1 MAEATHP
8 RRRRRRNEKN
18 PKSKVQGPKSAFER
32 GIPLGPEDVVAIT
45 DARLQNRLWTLDLG
59 LWTNLIMRKSRAVQV
74 KNVQIG
80 GGAPVAIQSMT
91 KTDTADV
98 GATVAQIEEMVRAG
112 CEIVRLAVPNDDAA
126 IALKEIRKRVPDVPL
141 VADIHFHYK
150 LALLA
155 LEAGIDKLRLNPGNI
170 GKHERIVEVVRAAQ
184 AQKVPIRIGVN
195 GGSLEKD
202 LLKKYGTATPEA
214 MVESAM
220 RHIKILEDL
229 DFTDTIISL
238 KASDVHRTV
247 AAYRLLAEK
256 VDYPFHLGV
265 TEAGTAFVGTVK
277 SSIGLGILLH
287 EGIGDT
293 IRVSLAAEPQEEVR
307 VAWEIVKSL
316 GMRTRG
322 VTVVACP
329 TCGRL
334 DVDNFVEIVTEIERR
349 LAHVEEP
356 LHLSIMGCAVNGP
369 GEAHDSQL
377 GVTFGRGV
385 GMIFKDGIPMR
396 KVAGEDIVEAF
407 VMETEKLLGEI
418 ASKKIT
424 AEPELVSIT

>member
-1 MAEATHP
+1 M
-8 RRRRRRNEKN
+8 
-18 PKSKVQGPKSAFER
+18 
-32 GIPLGPEDVVAIT
+32 
-45 DARLQNRLWTLDLG
+45 
-59 LWTNLIMRKSRAVQV
+59 
-74 KNVQIG
+74 G
-80 GGAPVAIQSMT
+80 GGAPVSIQSMT

-112 CEIVRLAVPNDDAA
+112 CEIVRVAVPDNDAA
-126 IALKEIRKRVPDVPL
+126 VALKEIRKRVPDVPL

-150 LALLA
+150 LALMA

-170 GKHERIVEVVRAAQ
+170 GALERVREVVRAAQ
-184 AQKVPIRIGVN
+184 AQRVPIRIGVN

-214 MVESAM
+214 MVESAL
-220 RHIKILEDL
+220 RHIQILEDL
-229 DFTDTIISL
+229 DFTDIVISL

-265 TEAGTAFVGTVK
+265 TEAGTSFSGTGK
-277 SSIGLGILLH
+277 SAIGLGILLH

-293 IRVSLAAEPQEEVR
+293 IRVSLAAEPHEEVR
-307 VAWEIVKSL
+307 VAWEILKSL
-316 GMRTRG
+316 ELRKRG
-322 VTVVACP
+322 VTVIACP

-334 DVDNFVEIVTEIERR
+334 DIDNFVEIVTEVERR

-377 GVTFGRGV
+377 GITFGRNV
-385 GMIFKDGIPMR
+385 GMIFKDGVPMR
-396 KVAGEDIVEAF
+396 RVAGADIVEEF
-407 VMETEKLLGEI
+407 VKEVEQLRKEGSSAKSLAE
-418 ASKKIT
+418 SKPLVQIT
-424 AEPELVSIT
+424 

>member
-1 MAEATHP
+1 
-8 RRRRRRNEKN
+8 
-18 PKSKVQGPKSAFER
+18 
-32 GIPLGPEDVVAIT
+32 
-45 DARLQNRLWTLDLG
+45 
-59 LWTNLIMRKSRAVQV
+59 MRKSRPVQV
-74 KNVQIG
+74 KHVQIG

-91 KTDTADV
+91 KTDTANVDE
-98 GATVAQIEEMVRAG
+98 TVKQIEQMIAAG
-112 CEIVRLAVPNDDAA
+112 CEIVRLAVPDNDAA
-126 IALKEIRKRVPDVPL
+126 LALKEIRKRVPEVPL

-150 LALLA
+150 LALMA

-184 AQKVPIRIGVN
+184 TQKVPIRIGVN

-202 LLKKYGTATPEA
+202 LLQKYGTATPEA

-220 RHIKILEDL
+220 RHIRILEDL
-229 DFTDTIISL
+229 DFTDIIISL
-238 KASDVHRTV
+238 KASDVQRTV

-265 TEAGTAFVGTVK
+265 TEAGTAFTGTVK

-293 IRVSLAAEPQEEVR
+293 IRVSLAAEPAEEVR
-307 VAWEIVKSL
+307 VGWEILKSL
-316 GMRTRG
+316 ELRKRG

-334 DVDNFVEIVTEIERR
+334 DIDNFVEIVTEVERR

-377 GVTFGRGV
+377 GITFGRNV
-385 GMIFKDGIPMR
+385 GMIFKDGVPMR
-396 KVAGEDIVEAF
+396 KVAGEDIVEEF
-407 VMETEKLLGEI
+407 VKEVEKLRKEGPNATPSL
-418 ASKKIT
+418 ADK
-424 AEPELVSIT
+424 PLVQIS

>member
-1 MAEATHP
+1 
-8 RRRRRRNEKN
+8 
-18 PKSKVQGPKSAFER
+18 
-32 GIPLGPEDVVAIT
+32 
-45 DARLQNRLWTLDLG
+45 
-59 LWTNLIMRKSRAVQV
+59 MRQTRAVKV
-74 KNVQIG
+74 KHLQIG
-80 GGAPVAIQSMT
+80 GGAPVVIQSMT
-91 KTDTADV
+91 KTDTANVDE
-98 GATVAQIEEMVRAG
+98 TVKQIEEMVRAG
-112 CEIVRLAVPNDDAA
+112 CEVVRLAVPDNDAA
-126 IALKEIRKRVPDVPL
+126 HALKEIRKRLPVVPL

-202 LLKKYGTATPEA
+202 LLARYGTATPEA

-220 RHIKILEDL
+220 RHIHILEDL
-229 DFTDTIISL
+229 GFTDTIISL
-238 KASDVHRTV
+238 KASDVERTV
-247 AAYRLLAEK
+247 AAYRLLAQK

-265 TEAGTAFVGTVK
+265 TEAGTAFTGTIK
-277 SSIGLGILLH
+277 SAIGLGILLH

-293 IRVSLAAEPQEEVR
+293 IRVSLAAEPHEEVR
-307 VAWEIVKSL
+307 VAWEILKSL
-316 GMRTRG
+316 ELRKRG

-329 TCGRL
+329 TCGGL
-334 DVDNFVEIVTEIERR
+334 ASDTLLEIVTEVERR

-377 GVTFGRGV
+377 GITFGRNV
-385 GMIFKDGIPMR
+385 GMIFKDGVPMR
-396 KVAGEDIVEAF
+396 RVSGEDIVEEF
-407 VMETEKLLGEI
+407 VKEVEKLREEGSEAKSLAED
-418 ASKKIT
+418 KPLVQIT
-424 AEPELVSIT
+424 

>member
-1 MAEATHP
+1 MKLT
-8 RRRRRRNEKN
+8 K
-18 PKSKVQGPKSAFER
+18 
-32 GIPLGPEDVVAIT
+32 
-45 DARLQNRLWTLDLG
+45 
-59 LWTNLIMRKSRAVQV
+59 AVKV
-74 KNVQIG
+74 KNIQVG
-80 GGAPVAIQSMT
+80 GGAPVVVQSMT
-91 KTDTADV
+91 KTDTANVDE
-98 GATVAQIEEMVRAG
+98 TVKQIEEMMAAG
-112 CEIVRLAVPNDDAA
+112 CEVVRLAVPDEEAA
-126 IALKEIRKRVPDVPL
+126 HALKKIRKRVPDVPL

-150 LALLA
+150 LALSA

-170 GKHERIVEVVRAAQ
+170 GSEKRIREVVQATKAQ
-184 AQKVPIRIGVN
+184 NIPIRIGVN

-202 LLKKYGTATPEA
+202 LLQKYGTATPEA
-214 MVESAM
+214 MVESGL
-220 RHIKILEDL
+220 RHVRILEDL
-229 DFTDTIISL
+229 DFTDIIISL

-247 AAYRLLAEK
+247 AAYRLMSEK
-256 VDYPFHLGV
+256 CDYPLHLGV
-265 TEAGTAFVGTVK
+265 TEAGTSFGGTIK

-307 VAWEIVKSL
+307 VAWEILRSL
-316 GMRTRG
+316 DLRKRG

-334 DVDNFVEIVTEIERR
+334 DVDNFVGIVTEIEKR
-349 LAHVEEP
+349 LAHIEEP

-377 GVTFGRGV
+377 GITFGRGV

-407 VMETEKLLGEI
+407 VNEVEKLREEGADAKPLNQQ
-418 ASKKIT
+418 
-424 AEPELVSIT
+424 PQLVTIS

>member
-1 MAEATHP
+1 
-8 RRRRRRNEKN
+8 
-18 PKSKVQGPKSAFER
+18 
-32 GIPLGPEDVVAIT
+32 
-45 DARLQNRLWTLDLG
+45 
-59 LWTNLIMRKSRAVQV
+59 MRKSKAVQV
-74 KNVQIG
+74 KHLQIG
-80 GGAPVAIQSMT
+80 GGAPVVIQSMT

-98 GATVAQIEEMVRAG
+98 DGTVAQIEEMVRAG
-112 CEIVRLAVPNDDAA
+112 CEVVRLAVPDNDAA
-126 IALKEIRKRVPDVPL
+126 VALKEIRKRVPDVPL

-150 LALLA
+150 LALMA
-155 LEAGIDKLRLNPGNI
+155 LEAGIDKLRLNPG
-170 GKHERIVEVVRAAQ
+170 
-184 AQKVPIRIGVN
+184 PIRIGVN

-202 LLKKYGTATPEA
+202 LLKKYGTATAEA
-214 MVESAM
+214 MVESAL
-220 RHIKILEDL
+220 RHVQILEDL
-229 DFTDTIISL
+229 DFTDIIISL

-265 TEAGTAFVGTVK
+265 TEAGTSFTGTIK

-316 GMRTRG
+316 GLRTRG

-334 DVDNFVEIVTEIERR
+334 DIDNFVGIVTEIERR
-349 LAHVEEP
+349 LAHIEEP

-377 GVTFGRGV
+377 GITFGRGV
-385 GMIFKDGIPMR
+385 GMIFKDGVPMR
-396 KVAGEDIVEAF
+396 KVAGENIVEAF
-407 VMETEKLLGEI
+407 VMETEKLL
-418 ASKKIT
+418 
-424 AEPELVSIT
+424 AEGLAAKPKHDPELVTIK

>member
-1 MAEATHP
+1 
-8 RRRRRRNEKN
+8 
-18 PKSKVQGPKSAFER
+18 
-32 GIPLGPEDVVAIT
+32 
-45 DARLQNRLWTLDLG
+45 
-59 LWTNLIMRKSRAVQV
+59 MRKSKAVQV
-74 KNVQIG
+74 KHVQIG
-80 GGAPVAIQSMT
+80 GGAPCVIQSMT

-98 GATVAQIEEMVRAG
+98 DATVAQIEEMVRAG

-170 GKHERIVEVVRAAQ
+170 GNIGKHERIVEVVRAAQ

-220 RHIKILEDL
+220 RHIRILEDL

-265 TEAGTAFVGTVK
+265 TEAGTAFGGTIK
-277 SSIGLGILLH
+277 SSIG
-287 EGIGDT
+287 
-293 IRVSLAAEPQEEVR
+293 
-307 VAWEIVKSL
+307 
-316 GMRTRG
+316 
-322 VTVVACP
+322 
-329 TCGRL
+329 
-334 DVDNFVEIVTEIERR
+334 
-349 LAHVEEP
+349 
-356 LHLSIMGCAVNGP
+356 
-369 GEAHDSQL
+369 
-377 GVTFGRGV
+377 
-385 GMIFKDGIPMR
+385 
-396 KVAGEDIVEAF
+396 
-407 VMETEKLLGEI
+407 
-418 ASKKIT
+418 
-424 AEPELVSIT
+424 